1 MEKYSNH
8 FFIFARYLFKYQ
20 VNMSKSKVA
29 ILVVFL
35 ILAIDQVVKIL
46 VKTNMHLGEFKSV
59 FGGWFMIHYIENPG
73 MAFGLDIPGRFGKI
87 SLSLVRIVAIIAIII
102 YLRTLIQKNAKT
114 SLIIC
119 ISMILAGAIGN
130 ILDCSF
136 YGLLFDKGTVYDPQ
150 IKDWIGYP
158 GLATMNFKGY
168 APAFKGCVVD
178 MLYFPLVEG
187 TYPSW
192 VPFKGGESFIFF
204 RPIFNLAD
212 SAISVGVVIILIFQK
227 RLFNNI

>member
-8 FFIFARYLFKYQ
+8 FFIFARYLFLYQ
-20 VNMSKSKVA
+20 VIMSKTKVA

-46 VKTNMHLGEFKSV
+46 VKTHMHLGEFKPV
-59 FGGWFMIHYIENPG
+59 FDGWFMIHYIENPG
-73 MAFGLDIPGRFGKI
+73 MAFGLDIPGRFGKL
-87 SLSLVRIVAIIAIII
+87 SLSMVRIVAIVAIIF
-102 YLRTLIQKNAKT
+102 YLRSLIQKKART
-114 SLIIC
+114 ALIIC

-150 IKDWIGYP
+150 IKDWIGYS
-158 GLATMNFKGY
+158 GLASMNFTGY
-168 APAFKGCVVD
+168 AAPFKGCVVD
-178 MLYFPLVEG
+178 MLYFPLIEG
-187 TYPSW
+187 TYPHW
-192 VPFKGGESFIFF
+192 IPFKGGESFIFF

-212 SAISVGVVIILIFQK
+212 SAISVGVVLILLFQK
-227 RLFNNI
+227 RLFS